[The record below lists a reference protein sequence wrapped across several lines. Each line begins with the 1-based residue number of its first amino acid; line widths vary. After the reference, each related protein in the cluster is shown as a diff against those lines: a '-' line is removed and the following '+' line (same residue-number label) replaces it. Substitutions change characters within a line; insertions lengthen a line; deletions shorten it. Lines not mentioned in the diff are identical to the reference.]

1 MVWKKKKKKKKL
13 ECKLK
18 MVVLSSYQESQ
29 CIKLSEAFMVLGGN
43 QKKQPAHLYDLVT
56 TVPFYMPVP
65 CIKPGE

>member
-1 MVWKKKKKKKKL
+1 MQV
-13 ECKLK
+13 ENGCIIFI
-18 MVVLSSYQESQ
+18 SRE